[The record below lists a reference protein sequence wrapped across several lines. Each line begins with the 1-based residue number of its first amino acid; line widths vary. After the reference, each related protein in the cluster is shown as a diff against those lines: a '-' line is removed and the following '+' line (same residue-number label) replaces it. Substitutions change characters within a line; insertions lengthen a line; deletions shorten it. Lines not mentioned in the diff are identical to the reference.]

1 MLLSGCTEDLGLC
14 SLATSGE
21 SCDVLYD
28 CRRGCDNDIACLNS
42 CEAAVSYGLRD
53 CRRRCDNDIACLNS
67 CEAAASPGCKEKLD
81 ALATCGSDQ
90 NCTPGA
96 YESCCSCEFESAF
109 PGHPVFS
116 STPCEECST
125 YCNGD
130 VSCLNDCISDES
142 VCNNCIRDA
151 CSGDICSAGVSQCSG
166 T

>member
-1 MLLSGCTEDLGLC
+1 MNLPPLLRAAFALGLALLSGCTEDLGIC

-21 SCDVLYD
+21 SCDSLRD
-28 CRRGCDNDIACLNS
+28 CRRACANDIGCLNS
-42 CEAAVSYGLRD
+42 CES
-53 CRRRCDNDIACLNS
+53 
-67 CEAAASPGCKEKLD
+67 AASPGCKEKLD

-116 STPCEECST
+116 STPCDECSR

-130 VSCLNDCISDES
+130 ESCLNDCISDEPA
-142 VCNNCIRDA
+142 CNNCIQDA
-151 CSGDICSAGVSQCSG
+151 CGGDICSAGVSQCSG